1 MESILSNSNIL
12 NFLEGLFNEIIAGII
27 PGIISGIIASLLFTK
42 LTKPNLK
49 IDIDETELDIKD
61 DQTLHV
67 RVRNDKRCGII
78 DTNTAYECY
87 GLMWIFWTDSNK
99 NVINYYYREK
109 DRVDVCKL
117 EEKKSPLD
125 PYTLKWSNLPSS
137 NYKRFET
144 IIDIPCGVKE
154 NCKRGRQLD
163 LCGRQLDLFGVKVIN
178 NEPYIIIQD
187 TQQQASRNDIYDN
200 IYDNYK
206 RQLPSNISNLPPY
219 EAVDICLFNEYQN
232 IKVNKCQE
240 DIKEKILRG
249 RNILRILFNFPSQRT
264 YYMAVKVTCANAKSK
279 IEVFK
284 IAINNNKISIKICND
299 RNILKKIKSLIS

>member
-1 MESILSNSNIL
+1 
-12 NFLEGLFNEIIAGII
+12 
-27 PGIISGIIASLLFTK
+27 
-42 LTKPNLK
+42 
-49 IDIDETELDIKD
+49 
-61 DQTLHV
+61 
-67 RVRNDKRCGII
+67 
-78 DTNTAYECY
+78 
-87 GLMWIFWTDSNK
+87 MWIFWTDSNK

-154 NCKRGRQLD
+154 NCKR
-163 LCGRQLDLFGVKVIN
+163 GRQLDLFGVKVIN

>member
-67 RVRNDKRCGII
+67 RVRNDKRCHII

-109 DRVDVCKL
+109 DRVYVCEL
-117 EEKKSPLD
+117 EEKKSPLG

-137 NYKRFET
+137 EYKRFET
-144 IIDIPCGVKE
+144 IINIPCGVKE
-154 NCKRGRQLD
+154 NCKL
-163 LCGRQLDLFGVKVIN
+163 GRQLDLFGVKVIN
-178 NEPYIIIQD
+178 NKPYITIQD
-187 TQQQASRNDIYDN
+187 TQQQASRDDIWKDISN
-200 IYDNYK
+200 KYK
-206 RQLPSNISNLPPY
+206 QQLPPNISNLPPY
-219 EAVDICLFNEYQN
+219 EAVDTCLF
-232 IKVNKCQE
+232 KVNECQE
-240 DIKEKILRG
+240 DIKEKILQG
-249 RNILRILFNFPSQRT
+249 RNILRILFNFPSQRI
-264 YYMAVKVTCANAKSK
+264 YYMAVKVICANAKSK

-284 IAINNNKISIKICND
+284 IAINNNKIRIEKCND